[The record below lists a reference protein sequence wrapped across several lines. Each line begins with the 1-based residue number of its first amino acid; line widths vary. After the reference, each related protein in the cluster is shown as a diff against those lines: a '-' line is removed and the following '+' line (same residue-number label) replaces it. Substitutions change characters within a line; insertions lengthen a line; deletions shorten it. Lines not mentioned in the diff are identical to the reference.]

1 MDVNVSI
8 ILAIYTTCPASRVLE
23 ANRSD
28 QAVIGPPP
36 IQTPDQNRMTPPLL
50 TLAGCIFPVPMK
62 MQTDD
67 VLMVFSAFY
76 YDSENFGYENA
87 IAILNVAGRVGVR
100 NRALRSLSS
109 RRSIAFLEPVIGPRI
124 NCLWNGTGG
133 RAGRLRASLGLG
145 LR

>member
-87 IAILNVAGRVGVR
+87 IAILNVAGPRRGKEPSVAQFVVETLDRVFGTSD
-100 NRALRSLSS
+100 RAQD
-109 RRSIAFLEPVIGPRI
+109 
-124 NCLWNGTGG
+124 
-133 RAGRLRASLGLG
+133 
-145 LR
+145 